1 MQLIRSALK
10 ASAGLLLVLFLAV
23 PASLWAQSD
32 SARISGTVT
41 DTSGAA
47 IPGAT
52 ITVTNL
58 GTSAVQK
65 VTSGGSGDFNV
76 AGLPP
81 GHYKAEVA
89 ATGFSGQVQN
99 IQLEVSQVQAL
110 NFKLAVGAVTTEV
123 QVTDA
128 APQVDTTT
136 SNTGMVIQDRQLAD
150 LPLNGRNFTQ
160 LALLAPGITRGQ
172 SNDSASGYNHGQQPV
187 ETLRYNDTGG
197 AGLSA
202 NGLRPQANNFLLD
215 GLDNNESLVN
225 TIVVFPPVEA
235 MSEFRVT
242 NSLAPAEFGR
252 AGGAIVQAAV
262 KSGTNSIH
270 GSAFIFYRDSKVGAA
285 SPNYFSPGN
294 SGHQLSPQYLWRNA
308 GTSDLEGSR
317 VRIR

>member
-10 ASAGLLLVLFLAV
+10 ASAGLVLVLLLAV
-23 PASLWAQSD
+23 PVCLQAQSD
-32 SARISGTVT
+32 NARISGTVT

-58 GTSAVQK
+58 GTSAIQK

-81 GHYKAEVA
+81 GRYKAEVA
-89 ATGFSGQVQN
+89 ASGFSGQVQN

-110 NFKLAVGAVTTEV
+110 NFKLAVGAVSTEI

-136 SNTGMVIQDRQLAD
+136 SNTGLVIQDRQLAD

-172 SNDSASGYNHGQQPV
+172 SNNSSSGYQHGQQPV
-187 ETLRYNDTGG
+187 ETIRYNDTGG

-225 TIVVFPPVEA
+225 TIVVFPPRRGDERVPRD
-235 MSEFRVT
+235 EF
-242 NSLAPAEFGR
+242 
-252 AGGAIVQAAV
+252 AG
-262 KSGTNSIH
+262 
-270 GSAFIFYRDSKVGAA
+270 
-285 SPNYFSPGN
+285 
-294 SGHQLSPQYLWRNA
+294 A
-308 GTSDLEGSR
+308 G
-317 VRIR
+317 